1 MKINMSGP
9 VMDWF
14 VNHQAAA
21 KKYVD
26 ALGYAGDEPLL
37 FIPGLCRAYDL
48 SESMF
53 PGKGRLFLEK
63 LVELAGTNDQTKI
76 LEMARGIAK
85 GAAIMPGEEGNPE
98 KTTSSTAA
106 QSSGGGGCLTV
117 ILIIVAVTTSCIRA
131 MA

>member
-1 MKINMSGP
+1 MEINMSGP

-14 VNHQAAA
+14 MNHQSVA

-26 ALGYAGDEPLL
+26 ALGYAGDNPVL
-37 FIPGLCRAYDL
+37 FIPGLCKAYDL
-48 SESMF
+48 SESML

-76 LEMARGIAK
+76 LETARGIVQ
-85 GAAIMPGEEGNPE
+85 GAAIMPGEEEEP
-98 KTTSSTAA
+98 KKSTPSTAA

-117 ILIIVAVTTSCIRA
+117 VLIIVAFTASCIVT